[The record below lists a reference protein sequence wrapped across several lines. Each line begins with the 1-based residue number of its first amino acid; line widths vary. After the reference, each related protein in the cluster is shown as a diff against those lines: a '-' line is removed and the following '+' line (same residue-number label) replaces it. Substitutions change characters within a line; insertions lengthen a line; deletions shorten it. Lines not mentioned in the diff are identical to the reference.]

1 MMEVFKSKQSRGLI
15 LFLSIF
21 LGGEA
26 LLMLHV
32 KSIGGFLIVLGVMV
46 FFIYMFLNT
55 FYRIEGMTLH
65 IKCGLLF
72 RQVVAIDKIRRISET
87 NTLISS
93 PATSLD
99 RLEIRFEDGKKFGTV
114 VISPK
119 DKVGF
124 IRKLL
129 ELNPEIEVKY
139 HSKKH
144 LNE

>member
-1 MMEVFKSKQSRGLI
+1 MEVYKSKQSRGLI
-15 LFLSIF
+15 LFLSVF

-32 KSIGGFLIVLGVMV
+32 KSVGGFLIVLGVML

-65 IKCGLLF
+65 IKCGLFF
-72 RQVVAIDKIRRISET
+72 RQVVAIDKIRQISET

-99 RLEIRFEDGKKFGTV
+99 RLEIRFEDEKKFGSV
-114 VISPK
+114 VVSPK
-119 DKVGF
+119 DKAGF

-139 HSKKH
+139 QSKKH
-144 LNE
+144 VDV